1 MSNFAKSRTK
11 SAIITYSIGFVLSIA
26 LTLVAFMFV
35 QQHVTSN
42 HASFSHEMLTAIVM
56 VFAVVQFVVQLT
68 FFLHLGQEERPR
80 WNFIVFLFMLL
91 VLLIVVIGS
100 LWIMQNLNYH
110 MMTPA
115 ETKAYMKDHEGF

>member
-1 MSNFAKSRTK
+1 MSHTAKTPIK
-11 SAIITYSIGFVLSIA
+11 TAAITYTIGFVLSVA
-26 LTLVAFMFV
+26 LTFVAFMLV
-35 QQHVTSN
+35 QQHITSN
-42 HASFSHEMLTAIVM
+42 HTSFSHEALTVIVM
-56 VFAVVQFVVQLT
+56 VFAVVQFTVQLT
-68 FFLHLGQEERPR
+68 FFLHLGQEERPK

-91 VLLIVVIGS
+91 VLLIVVVGS